1 MRKQKRTKRVAPLR
15 RTTHLVLSLPACM
28 RPRMRARDVGDP
40 RISVTAVAGDVEVT
54 MAGQAANVAPDSTV
68 LLPERIV
75 TGHDGTLGLTQAGT
89 NISVSNDTDVEIP
102 AEAVDG
108 NLDRPARAA
117 PRQRVL
123 RRRAARSRQ
132 APRRDAAAR
141 GRHQGHAI
149 QRCRAAGQHD
159 DLVVRRPARDPHAGQ
174 HRRRAVERRR
184 DRDPLAH
191 RRRDPRRRHGR
202 RPRRRAANSPA
213 SRRRRRRSGRA
224 AGRRAW
230 SI

>member
-1 MRKQKRTKRVAPLR
+1 MRKQKRTARWASSSLLILCLRCQRACGIRMPLATPAIRASRHGRCR
-15 RTTHLVLSLPACM
+15 R
-28 RPRMRARDVGDP
+28 RRGDD
-40 RISVTAVAGDVEVT
+40 G
-54 MAGQAANVAPDSTV
+54 GHAANVAPDSTV
-68 LLPERIV
+68 LLPSRIV

-108 NLDRPARAA
+108 NLIARLVQHRGNVFYDVA
-117 PRQRVL
+117 PRDVGQ
-123 RRRAARSRQ
+123 AAS
-132 APRRDAAAR
+132 RDAVAR

-149 QRCRAAGQHD
+149 QRRRAAGQHD
-159 DLVVRRPARDPHAGQ
+159 DLVVRRPARDPHARR

-191 RRRDPRRRHGR
+191 RRSDPRRRHGR
-202 RPRRRAANSPA
+202 RPRRRAATGQPA
-213 SRRRRRRSGRA
+213 VAAPPLWMSSR
-224 AGRRAW
+224 RRAW